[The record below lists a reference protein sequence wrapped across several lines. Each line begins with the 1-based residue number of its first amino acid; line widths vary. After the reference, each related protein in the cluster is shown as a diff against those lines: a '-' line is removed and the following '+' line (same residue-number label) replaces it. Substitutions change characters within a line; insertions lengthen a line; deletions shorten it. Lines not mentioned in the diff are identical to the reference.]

1 VVVLGVVGF
10 GVVEW
15 RAQLELRCPAMD
27 FALHWR
33 RADEETDEERST
45 MGAGLNGFGLRLC
58 Y

>member
-33 RADEETDEERST
+33 RADEERST
-45 MGAGLNGFGLRLC
+45 VGAGLKEFGLGLC